1 VHLVEHVGD
10 EVIPHRRDRHD
21 LKCLDP
27 YTKHTYSPSLTR
39 ETKDKNR
46 AHQNQKTG
54 DMSRDGCTPRTN
66 TAAFMP
72 PCF

>member
-46 AHQNQKTG
+46 AYQSQK
-54 DMSRDGCTPRTN
+54 
-66 TAAFMP
+66 
-72 PCF
+72 